1 MLGLYV
7 IYPAVK
13 FIPTPWNL
21 LGLLLLGF
29 GIWISYAA
37 EAQFH
42 RVKTTVQPYD
52 EPTTLVTDG
61 AFVLSRNPM
70 YLGFASILLGV
81 AILLRSLTPF
91 LVIPV
96 FVALINVKFIRTDN
110 IVYFV
115 FPFLIPFS
123 TARPKSGRFKDYFIS
138 IIPHKLH
145 VVCNFRVLTT
155 RKSDICRN
163 MML

>member
-1 MLGLYV
+1 MSLDDASSKLKPILPPTYLLIALCMMLGLHF
-7 IYPAVK
+7 IYPGVK
-13 FIPTPWNL
+13 FIPIPWNL

-81 AILLRSLTPF
+81 AILLRALTPF

-96 FVALINVKFIRTDN
+96 FVALINVKFIRSEEGMMAKTFDQDW
-110 IVYFV
+110 
-115 FPFLIPFS
+115 
-123 TARPKSGRFKDYFIS
+123 RDYV
-138 IIPHKLH
+138 K
-145 VVCNFRVLTT
+145 RT
-155 RKSDICRN
+155 RRWI
-163 MML
+163 

>member
-1 MLGLYV
+1 MTLDDTSSKLKPILPPTYLLIALCIMLGLYV

-70 YLGFASILLGV
+70 YLGFASILMGV

-96 FVALINVKFIRTDN
+96 FVALINVKFIRSEEGMMAKTFDQDW
-110 IVYFV
+110 
-115 FPFLIPFS
+115 
-123 TARPKSGRFKDYFIS
+123 RDYV
-138 IIPHKLH
+138 KK
-145 VVCNFRVLTT
+145 T
-155 RKSDICRN
+155 RRWI
-163 MML
+163 